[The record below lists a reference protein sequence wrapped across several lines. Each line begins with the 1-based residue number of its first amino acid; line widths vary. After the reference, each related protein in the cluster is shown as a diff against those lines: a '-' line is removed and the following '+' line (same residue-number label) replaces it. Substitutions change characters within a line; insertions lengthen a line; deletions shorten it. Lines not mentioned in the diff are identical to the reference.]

1 MKINV
6 IDDKGI
12 EKNANIIT
20 SFRFNKKKYVIYT
33 FNEEDDTNS
42 VRIYISELR
51 IKSEHFSFNNII
63 NSEEWDYLKELMREM
78 AKGIDNVDFVLENY
92 DVEVINLDDIL
103 IKYEYTLATIKDSK
117 IVKVS
122 PKFIGGLYNTY
133 KELFS
138 RLNNSI
144 NTIEEPKVPRLKIEE
159 KDLPAVVDNP
169 KSSLVESSDDNDQ
182 DQGSSQKMKDIWEY
196 SSMLQKK
203 IARDMESLNSKVVK
217 LDGERYYVKV
227 KDPLYFKEK
236 LDIKGDISS
245 SMNHSE
251 DDYDEIINTNT
262 MNISDNVLKELEPV
276 NVLGNI
282 GINDNQSLF
291 NKLEK
296 ELSGIND
303 NFNKIVVKN
312 QEKKVKIANEIEK
325 RLQDV
330 VAKERELEQ
339 LERRLMARKEKL
351 DKKEEELLLANA
363 RLEENVKALTKY
375 ANMVNSVILKR
386 SYDD

>member
-20 SFRFNKKKYVIYT
+20 SFRLNKKKFVIYT

-51 IKSEHFSFNNII
+51 IKMNHFSFNNII
-63 NSEEWDYLKELMREM
+63 NNDEWDLIKELMREM
-78 AKGIDNVDFVLENY
+78 AKGVNNIELVLNNY
-92 DVEVINLDDIL
+92 DVEVINMDEVLSEN
-103 IKYEYTLATIKDSK
+103 EYSLATIKDSK

-122 PKFIGGLYNTY
+122 PKFIAGLYNTY
-133 KELFS
+133 KELF
-138 RLNNSI
+138 NHI
-144 NTIEEPKVPRLKIEE
+144 TIKETEPIVTNKAIEGE
-159 KDLPAVVDNP
+159 IKLPPVVDLEKLPVSDND
-169 KSSLVESSDDNDQ
+169 SSDDDT
-182 DQGSSQKMKDIWEY
+182 SKKMKDIWEY

-203 IARDMESLNSKVVK
+203 IARDMETLNSKVIK

-227 KDPLYFKEK
+227 KDPLYLNEK
-236 LDIKGDISS
+236 LDIKGNIMDKKESI
-245 SMNHSE
+245 N
-251 DDYDEIINTNT
+251 DEAL
-262 MNISDNVLKELEPV
+262 LKELEPIS
-276 NVLGNI
+276 VLDSNSVA
-282 GINDNQSLF
+282 NSNQSLF
-291 NKLEK
+291 NQLEK

-312 QEKKVKIANEIEK
+312 QEKKAKIASEIEK

-330 VAKERELEQ
+330 ANKEKTLAELEH
-339 LERRLMARKEKL
+339 RLNEKEKEL
-351 DKKEEELLLANA
+351 NKKEEELMIANE
-363 RLEENVKALTKY
+363 RLKENVQALTKY

-386 SYDD
+386 SEED

>member
-20 SFRFNKKKYVIYT
+20 SFRFNKKRYVIYT

-51 IKSEHFSFNNII
+51 IKSDHFSFNNII
-63 NSEEWDYLKELMREM
+63 NSEEWDFLKELMREM
-78 AKGIDNVDFVLENY
+78 AKGIDNIDYVLNNY
-92 DVEVINLDDIL
+92 DVEIINMDEIL
-103 IKYEYTLATIKDSK
+103 MKNDYTLATIKDSK

-122 PKFIGGLYNTY
+122 PKFISGLYNTY

-138 RLNNSI
+138 RLNRTVSSI
-144 NTIEEPKVPRLKIEE
+144 EQPKIPPREITT
-159 KDLPAVVDNP
+159 PRVIPQVVDN
-169 KSSLVESSDDNDQ
+169 KIADEEDADDSNESA
-182 DQGSSQKMKDIWEY
+182 
-196 SSMLQKK
+196 KK
-203 IARDMESLNSKVVK
+203 IAKDMESLNSKVVK

-236 LDIKGDISS
+236 LDIKGDISTA
-245 SMNHSE
+245 MKEE
-251 DDYDEIINTNT
+251 DNSYDDVINTI
-262 MNISDNVLKELEPV
+262 NIPDEVLLKELEPV
-276 NVLGNI
+276 NVLDGNI
-282 GINDNQSLF
+282 GTNNNQSLF

-312 QEKKVKIANEIEK
+312 QEKKAKIANEIEK

-330 VAKERELEQ
+330 VAKEKELDELEQ
-339 LERRLMARKEKL
+339 RLISRKQKL

-386 SYDD
+386 GYDE

>member
-51 IKSEHFSFNNII
+51 IKSDHFSFNNII
-63 NSEEWDYLKELMREM
+63 NSEEWDFLKELMREM
-78 AKGIDNVDFVLENY
+78 AKGVENIDYVLNNY
-92 DVEVINLDDIL
+92 DIEIINMDEIL
-103 IKYEYTLATIKDSK
+103 MKNDYTLATIKDSK

-122 PKFIGGLYNTY
+122 PKFISGLYNTY
-133 KELFS
+133 KELFN
-138 RLNNSI
+138 RLNRPI
-144 NTIEEPKVPRLKIEE
+144 NNTEVPKIQLRKEESRVIPPI
-159 KDLPAVVDNP
+159 VDNNIEP
-169 KSSLVESSDDNDQ
+169 DEEADDSSESAK
-182 DQGSSQKMKDIWEY
+182 KMKDIWEY

-236 LDIKGDISS
+236 LDIKGDISTA
-245 SMNHSE
+245 MKNE
-251 DDYDEIINTNT
+251 DNSYDDVINTI
-262 MNISDNVLKELEPV
+262 NIPDEVLLKELEPV
-276 NVLGNI
+276 NVLEGNI
-282 GINDNQSLF
+282 GTNNNQSLF

-312 QEKKVKIANEIEK
+312 QEKKAKIANEIEK

-330 VAKERELEQ
+330 VAKEKELDELEQ
-339 LERRLMARKEKL
+339 RLLAKKQKL

-386 SYDD
+386 GYDE

>member
-159 KDLPAVVDNP
+159 KDLPAVVDNH

-312 QEKKVKIANEIEK
+312 QEKKAKIANEIEK

-330 VAKERELEQ
+330 VAKERELDQ

>member
-20 SFRFNKKKYVIYT
+20 SFRFNKKRYVIYT

-51 IKSEHFSFNNII
+51 IKSDHFSFNNII
-63 NSEEWDYLKELMREM
+63 NSEEWDFLKELMREM
-78 AKGIDNVDFVLENY
+78 AKGIDNIDYVLNNY
-92 DVEVINLDDIL
+92 DVEIINMDEIL
-103 IKYEYTLATIKDSK
+103 MKNDYTLATIKDSK

-122 PKFIGGLYNTY
+122 PKFISGLYNTY

-138 RLNNSI
+138 RLNRTVSSI
-144 NTIEEPKVPRLKIEE
+144 EQPKIPPREITT
-159 KDLPAVVDNP
+159 PRVIPQVVDN
-169 KSSLVESSDDNDQ
+169 KIADEEDADDSNESAK
-182 DQGSSQKMKDIWEY
+182 KMKDIWEY

-203 IARDMESLNSKVVK
+203 IAKDMESLNSKVVK

-236 LDIKGDISS
+236 LDIKGDISTA
-245 SMNHSE
+245 MKEE
-251 DDYDEIINTNT
+251 DNSYDDVINTI
-262 MNISDNVLKELEPV
+262 NIPDEVLLKELEPV
-276 NVLGNI
+276 NVLDGNI
-282 GINDNQSLF
+282 GTNNNQSLF

-312 QEKKVKIANEIEK
+312 QEKKAKIANEIEK

-330 VAKERELEQ
+330 VAKEKELDELEQ
-339 LERRLMARKEKL
+339 RLISRKQKL

-386 SYDD
+386 GYDE